1 MRRLFRF
8 LVPIALAGSALA
20 ASVRADDRGLDV
32 STSAD
37 SVVRRAIT
45 ARLGRPD
52 AEIAIAMIDLPTK
65 APQAFRDAVPEPGS
79 RLGRPMRFLL
89 RPFTGRPV
97 IAVVTATVIADR
109 AVLRSDVARG
119 AVLGADDVTLERGAI
134 AGVILRRLP
143 TLADLEGARARRT
156 LAAGLAI
163 TPNDVLLRR
172 AVEAGDKVT
181 VVASS
186 GAVEVSATLV
196 AADGGDPGDLV
207 RVVNPETRRDVR
219 GRVTDRG
226 RVEVEHGR

>member
-1 MRRLFRF
+1 MHRLFRY

-20 ASVRADDRGLDV
+20 ASVRADGSLDA

-37 SVVRRAIT
+37 NVVRRAI
-45 ARLGRPD
+45 AVRLGRPN
-52 AEIAIAMIDLPTK
+52 AEIAITVLDLPAK
-65 APQAFRDAVPEPGS
+65 APQVFRDAVPEPGS
-79 RLGRPMRFLL
+79 RLGRPMRFVL

-97 IAVVTATVIADR
+97 LAVVTATVIVDR
-109 AVLRSDVARG
+109 AILRSDVVRG
-119 AVLGADDVTLERGAI
+119 AVLGAGDVMFERGVV
-134 AGVILRRLP
+134 AGLTLRRLP

-156 LAAGLAI
+156 LAAGLTI

-181 VVASS
+181 VVATS

-219 GRVTDRG
+219 GRVTARG